1 MGCKMKYGCHNRAP
15 FNNFYHATG
24 SVKEIRHVMTMACQ
38 YTKTELGKT
47 DQKCDG
53 CKHKEPK

>member
-1 MGCKMKYGCHNRAP
+1 MKYGCWGRAP

-24 SVKEIRHVMTMACQ
+24 SDKQIPHVMTMACQ

-47 DQKCDG
+47 DEKCTG